1 MQVCDQLLP
10 TVKQRAWHD
19 LRKREAHATT
29 RWWWPGRTLGIWDLC
44 SIHGRSK
51 MSQSGQGSEWK
62 FKCPEFQRPEGLKS
76 RSPEFQM
83 FRSPEVQMSRSLE
96 DQKFRWPQVQ
106 RPEIPKL
113 EVVQK
118 SGKPVQRPE
127 VQARRPQV
135 QKYGWPKIQMTRSLN
150 IRDSFNGLGASEH

>member
-44 SIHGRSK
+44 RIHGRSK

-83 FRSPEVQMSRSLE
+83 SRSPIVQKFGRPEIQMATSPKTRNSKARSCPEVRKASPKTRSPSQKATSPEVWMAKNPD
-96 DQKFRWPQVQ
+96 DQK
-106 RPEIPKL
+106 
-113 EVVQK
+113 
-118 SGKPVQRPE
+118 
-127 VQARRPQV
+127 
-135 QKYGWPKIQMTRSLN
+135 
-150 IRDSFNGLGASEH
+150 SEY